1 MNEIKCPEC
10 GKVFQIDET
19 SYDSI
24 VKQIR
29 DHEFEKEIEI
39 REKSF
44 QSDKE
49 SAVKLAE
56 ANTKEK
62 LNEEISKL
70 KLEISSLQNKVEIA
84 DKEKESAIQTA
95 VTKVENELNNKINT
109 LEMDNNNLKN
119 DLKLKESESKLTIE
133 KALSEKDKTIDSL
146 NNKIELS
153 KKEFELT
160 EKNNKE
166 SFQLEL
172 KKKDEMIE
180 YYKDMKAK
188 FSTKMVGE
196 SLEQYCDKAF
206 NEIRTLFPNC
216 EFGKDNDAR
225 TGSKGDFIFRDF
237 DDEGNEVIS
246 IMFEMKNQNEETAS
260 KHKNTDFL
268 KELDKDRKE
277 KNCEYAV
284 LVSLLELDND
294 LYNGG
299 ITDVSHI
306 YPKMYIVRPQSF
318 ISIITLLRSA
328 ALKSIDIKKQLLIA
342 QRTSVDITNFEDNLN
357 EFKEGFARNYRL
369 ASDNFNKAI
378 DEIDKT
384 IDHLNK
390 VRDSLVKSDNNLRL
404 ANKKS
409 EDLSIKRLTSNAP
422 SVREAFDNLKNNS

>member
-318 ISIITLLRSA
+318 ISIITLLSSA
-328 ALKSIDIKKQLLIA
+328 ALKSIDIKKQLLSA

-409 EDLSIKRLTSNAP
+409 EDISIKRLTSNAP

>member
-119 DLKLKESESKLTIE
+119 DLKLKESESKLAIE

>member
-56 ANTKEK
+56 ANTKEN

>member
-119 DLKLKESESKLTIE
+119 DLKLKESESKLAIE

-166 SFQLEL
+166 SFALEL

>member
-44 QSDKE
+44 LSDKE

-70 KLEISSLQNKVEIA
+70 RLEISTLQNKVDIA
-84 DKEKESAIQTA
+84 DKEKESAVQNAIS
-95 VTKVENELNNKINT
+95 KVETELNNKINT
-109 LEMDNNNLKN
+109 LEMYNNNLKN
-119 DLKLKESESKLTIE
+119 DLKLKESENKLAIE
-133 KALSEKDKTIDSL
+133 KALSEKDKTIDNL

-166 SFQLEL
+166 SFALEL

-206 NEIRTLFPNC
+206 NEIRALFPNC

-225 TGSKGDFIFRDF
+225 TGSKGDFIFKDF

-268 KELDKDRKE
+268 KELDKDRRE

-409 EDLSIKRLTSNAP
+409 EDLSIKKLTSNAP

>member
-1 MNEIKCPEC
+1 
-10 GKVFQIDET
+10 
-19 SYDSI
+19 
-24 VKQIR
+24 
-29 DHEFEKEIEI
+29 
-39 REKSF
+39 
-44 QSDKE
+44 
-49 SAVKLAE
+49 
-56 ANTKEK
+56 
-62 LNEEISKL
+62 
-70 KLEISSLQNKVEIA
+70 
-84 DKEKESAIQTA
+84 
-95 VTKVENELNNKINT
+95 
-109 LEMDNNNLKN
+109 
-119 DLKLKESESKLTIE
+119 
-133 KALSEKDKTIDSL
+133 
-146 NNKIELS
+146 
-153 KKEFELT
+153 
-160 EKNNKE
+160 
-166 SFQLEL
+166 
-172 KKKDEMIE
+172 
-180 YYKDMKAK
+180 
-188 FSTKMVGE
+188 
-196 SLEQYCDKAF
+196 
-206 NEIRTLFPNC
+206 
-216 EFGKDNDAR
+216 
-225 TGSKGDFIFRDF
+225 
-237 DDEGNEVIS
+237 
-246 IMFEMKNQNEETAS
+246 MKNQNEETAS